1 MSVFCPCDSSTS
13 AGFHSGPASRFWGV
27 GVRAQPGGGAPAL
40 IWREVR
46 RPGFGPRQHLA
57 AAEVR
62 AGRREPV
69 LSLPSPTF
77 RASWKIAQRTS
88 DKGRPTQDNAPSD
101 ELKIN

>member
-13 AGFHSGPASRFWGV
+13 AGFHSGPASRFWG
-27 GVRAQPGGGAPAL
+27 GLSRAGGGAAL
-40 IWREVR
+40 IWREVH

-69 LSLPSPTF
+69 LGLPSPTF
-77 RASWKIAQRTS
+77 RASWKIAQLTS